1 MPAIATQES
10 EPLYRSL
17 ADRLEGMISSRSL
30 RPGDRMPSVRHFA
43 RQQRVSIPTAMHA
56 YATLETR
63 GFVEA
68 RPKSGFFVRSRSA
81 DQVRDPV
88 FRPAAPKVTDFAS
101 MDLLD
106 SVIAAQADPNL
117 LPLGMALPDP
127 KLLPGEKLSRIM
139 ASVGRKMGAH
149 STDYDMPPG
158 CACLRRELSRRS
170 LEWGCA
176 LQPEEFII
184 TNGCTEAVSLALRA
198 VCSPGDTV
206 VVESPTYFG
215 LTTVLRE
222 LQLKALPI
230 PVDSREGIDLDAL
243 ESCLRRT
250 KVAACALIPN
260 FHNPVGFVMPEERK
274 RRLLEILGRRSI
286 PVIEDDIYGDLNHT
300 GERPRCIKAFDRD
313 GLVLLCSSF
322 SKTLA
327 PGYRVGYISAG
338 RWHAKVMRLKIATS
352 LANAT
357 LPARVISEYLRDGGY
372 DRYLRALRQTYR
384 HQVERMREAVVHS
397 FPEGIGLSR
406 PQGNFILWCELPPEV
421 DSIALFK
428 QALRAGVS
436 IAPGPL
442 FAPDGGFKNFMRL
455 NCGYPITP
463 AVERAV
469 AVLGQLARQMARS

>member
-1 MPAIATQES
+1 MSVSSAHET
-10 EPLYRSL
+10 EPLYVAL
-17 ADRLEGMISSRSL
+17 AGRLEGMISSRSL

-43 RQQRVSIPTAMHA
+43 KQQRVSVPTAMHA

-63 GFVEA
+63 GLVEA

-81 DQVRDPV
+81 DFVRDPGV
-88 FRPAAPKVTDFAS
+88 HAPAPKVTDFAE

-106 SVIAAQADPNL
+106 SVIAAQSNPNL

-139 ASVGRKMGAH
+139 AAEGRKLGVH
-149 STDYDMPPG
+149 STDYDIPPG
-158 CACLRRELSRRS
+158 CECIRRELARRS

-176 LQPEEFII
+176 LKPEEFVI

-206 VVESPTYFG
+206 AVESPTYFG
-215 LTTVLRE
+215 LTNVLRE

-230 PVDSREGIDLDAL
+230 PVDSNEGIDLDAL
-243 ESCLRRT
+243 ESALSKT

-260 FHNPVGFVMPEERK
+260 FHNPAGFVMPEENK
-274 RRLLEILGRRSI
+274 RRLLDILGKRSI

-300 GERPRCIKAFDRD
+300 GERPRCIKAFDRE
-313 GLVLLCSSF
+313 GMVLLCSSF

-338 RWHAKVMRLKIATS
+338 RWQAKVMRLKIATS

-357 LPARVISEYLRDGGY
+357 LPVRAISEYLRNGGY
-372 DRYLRALRQTYR
+372 DRYLRSLRQTYR

-406 PQGNFILWCELPPEV
+406 PQGNFILWCELPAKV
-421 DSIALFK
+421 DSILLFK
-428 QALRAGVS
+428 QALRAGIS

-442 FAPDGGFKNFMRL
+442 FAPGGGFKNFMRL
-455 NCGYPITP
+455 NCGHPVTP

-469 AVLGQLARQMARS
+469 AVLGQLARQLMRG